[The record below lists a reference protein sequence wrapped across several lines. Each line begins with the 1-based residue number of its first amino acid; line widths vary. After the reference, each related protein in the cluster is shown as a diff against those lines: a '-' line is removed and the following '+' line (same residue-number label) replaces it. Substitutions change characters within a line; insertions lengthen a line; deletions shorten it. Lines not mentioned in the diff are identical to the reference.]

1 MPSGESFD
9 LSGIKLV
16 VFDLDRTLW
25 DHPDISTTSPPYRR
39 VSQDEIEDSEGARIR
54 LRPCARRLIEELKSR
69 GFKLAVA
76 SWNLPEP
83 AIKAL
88 QALGLLELFDV
99 VVVEPHPSKD
109 LMLEKIL
116 KETDV
121 DEEETL
127 FIDDN
132 PAIIGIVRR
141 RYKNMKVIRF
151 RESESD
157 MFCQIMSKL

>member
-9 LSGIKLV
+9 LSGVKLV

-54 LRPCARRLIEELKSR
+54 LRPCARRLVEELKSR

-116 KETDV
+116 RETGV
-121 DEEETL
+121 DEEEAL

-132 PAIIGIVRR
+132 PSIIGIVKR
-141 RYKNMKVIRF
+141 RYRNMKVIRF
-151 RESESD
+151 RESEPD
-157 MFCQIMSKL
+157 MFCRIMSKL